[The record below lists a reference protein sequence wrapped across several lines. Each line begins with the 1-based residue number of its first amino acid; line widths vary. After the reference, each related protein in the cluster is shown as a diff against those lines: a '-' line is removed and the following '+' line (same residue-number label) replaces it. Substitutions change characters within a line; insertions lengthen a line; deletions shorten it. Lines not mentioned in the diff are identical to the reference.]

1 MMLGWEFP
9 PYISGGLG
17 TACFG
22 LTKALVARGAHV
34 SFVLPRTID
43 SSHSSHVE
51 VVSPG
56 PEAFQ
61 GLDAFRATRPASRA
75 RAGSHAAKHRV
86 RVERLTHW
94 LRGLDPASHAQWHE
108 WFTEHSLPGVYDRAD
123 SVAGETRHGELA
135 AGLGPGLGC
144 GLGSGLGVGSGPVTP
159 LIREWLVAMGLD
171 GDVGLEARH
180 DHSMEDLA
188 SPSAAEPILSGR
200 SEYDGNLFQSAARF
214 ARFVVAA
221 CAWREFDVIHA
232 HDWLTYPAGIA
243 LASVTGKPLVVHV
256 HATEFD
262 RSGESI
268 DHRVHAVERRGA
280 HAAVRVIAVSQLTA
294 NLLTNRYGV
303 APAKVDVVYNGV
315 DFDPTDAG
323 QTRIERHEKIVLYF
337 GRITMQKGPEYFVR
351 AAKRA
356 LEVMPNI
363 RFVVAGSGD
372 QAQRMIEMAAAMG
385 IGGRM
390 TFTGFLRGRDIQ
402 RVFRMADL
410 YVMPSVSEPFGIAP
424 LEAMVHHVPAIISRS
439 SGVSEVLS
447 NALKVD
453 FWDVD
458 DIANK
463 IVAVLRHPPL
473 RKHLSQQGYFEVR
486 GITWDGAAERCLR
499 SYSQAIASLR
509 VGGVGGR
516 VAKAAARG

>member
-22 LTKALVARGAHV
+22 LTKALVARGAQV

-43 SSHSSHVE
+43 PSHSSHVN
-51 VVSPG
+51 VISPS
-56 PEAFQ
+56 PEAFH
-61 GLDAFRATRPASRA
+61 GLEAYRAAQPA
-75 RAGSHAAKHRV
+75 AGHREATHTAMSHD
-86 RVERLTHW
+86 RVERVMGW
-94 LRGLDPASHAQWHE
+94 LHALDPATRATLHE
-108 WFTEHSLPGVYDRAD
+108 WFSRHPIPGVYDGATR
-123 SVAGETRHGELA
+123 VAGEVRHGEA
-135 AGLGPGLGC
+135 RAIM
-144 GLGSGLGVGSGPVTP
+144 GSAPHC
-159 LIREWLVAMGLD
+159 IAEWLALMGLD
-171 GDVGLEARH
+171 GTLDQAMPDVNDVGGPAET
-180 DHSMEDLA
+180 
-188 SPSAAEPILSGR
+188 AAMEPILSGA

-268 DHRVHAVERRGA
+268 DQRVYAVERRGA
-280 HAAVRVIAVSQLTA
+280 HAAVRVVAVSQLTA
-294 NLLTNRYGV
+294 NLLSNRYGV
-303 APAKVDVVYNGV
+303 APGKVDVVYNGV
-315 DFDPTDAG
+315 DFDPTEAG
-323 QTRIERHEKIVLYF
+323 QTRIARSEKIVLYF

-372 QAQRMIEMAAAMG
+372 QAQRMIEMAAALG

-453 FWDVD
+453 FWDVN

-486 GITWDGAAERCLR
+486 GITWDGAAVRCLR
-499 SYSQAIASLR
+499 SYAQAIASM
-509 VGGVGGR
+509 GTGR
-516 VAKAAARG
+516 ATARAPQAAVRA

>member
-1 MMLGWEFP
+1 MLGWEFP
-9 PYISGGLG
+9 PFISGGLG

-22 LTKALVARGAHV
+22 LTKALVARGAKV

-43 SSHSSHVE
+43 ASHSSHVE
-51 VVSPG
+51 VISPT
-56 PEAFQ
+56 PEAFAPA
-61 GLDAFRATRPASRA
+61 AFLGESETALALTGS
-75 RAGSHAAKHRV
+75 AGAQSGESARV
-86 RVERLTHW
+86 RLARWVTELTNERRAEWWQWFSAQPVPGCYDSASVDGGWGSGSLASHRLGLPPTSVDEW
-94 LRGLDPASHAQWHE
+94 LSLSGLDPGPSA
-108 WFTEHSLPGVYDRAD
+108 FPAD
-123 SVAGETRHGELA
+123 GDSGESPSFPVA
-135 AGLGPGLGC
+135 LGP
-144 GLGSGLGVGSGPVTP
+144 
-159 LIREWLVAMGLD
+159 
-171 GDVGLEARH
+171 
-180 DHSMEDLA
+180 
-188 SPSAAEPILSGR
+188 ILTGR
-200 SEYDGNLFQSAARF
+200 SEYDGNLFESAARF

-221 CAWREFDVIHA
+221 CAWRDFDVIHA

-243 LASVTGKPLVVHV
+243 LASITGKPLVVHV

-262 RSGESI
+262 RSGEAI
-268 DHRVHAVERRGA
+268 DQRVYAVERRGM

-294 NLLTNRYGV
+294 NLLSNRYGV
-303 APAKVDVVYNGV
+303 SPAMIDVVYNGV
-315 DFDPTDAG
+315 HFDPAEAG

-363 RFVVAGSGD
+363 RFIVAGSGD
-372 QAQRMIEMAAAMG
+372 QAQRMIEMAAALG

-463 IVAVLRHPPL
+463 MVAVLRHPPL
-473 RKHLSQQGYFEVR
+473 RKHLSQQGFFEVR

-499 SYSQAIASLR
+499 TYQQ
-509 VGGVGGR
+509 
-516 VAKAAARG
+516 AAAVMGPPAPSARPQCVAPRMSRA